1 VPLQPVRRSR
11 LSSRASDLLAASK
24 ADATIRSTKPTPCC
38 STYATASSAVRLSLS
53 MHRSDELWP
62 GLTDQGRIAGI
73 RQKRYHPTDPWGQR
87 RPRRRTAQGGHLRAP
102 LGALFIS
109 GSRAG
114 YRLRCGVD
122 SGPMQL
128 RPILPPRAGPSSAPS
143 WGAFSLPAP
152 VLEPIRTSLRSVA
165 PGQGEPLLDQNLSE
179 IPATH
184 VDAGEG
190 TPVAVLAMSL
200 NL

>member
-1 VPLQPVRRSR
+1 MSGHASECAASGLNEGRHQRTDPTDASPPPRQCRLVILICHFLAGTRPAAVEASSCAQGSPSKVALVRRSR
-11 LSSRASDLLAASK
+11 WAI
-24 ADATIRSTKPTPCC
+24 TWI
-38 STYATASSAVRLSLS
+38 
-53 MHRSDELWP
+53 
-62 GLTDQGRIAGI
+62 I
-73 RQKRYHPTDPWGQR
+73 PWGQTDHEDGPPKAATSESAVGRSSHFRQNFSTVLEPSTPYR
-87 RPRRRTAQGGHLRAP
+87 RC
-102 LGALFIS
+102 S
-109 GSRAG
+109 GNPA
-114 YRLRCGVD
+114 
-122 SGPMQL
+122 
-128 RPILPPRAGPSSAPS
+128 ILPPRAGTFPSAPS